1 MKVHLA
7 KGLDV
12 DAHTLATSVTA
23 TLGIRGSGKTNAAAV
38 IAEGVLAAHIPVIVL
53 DQVGPWFA
61 LRLARDG
68 RAASPFE
75 IPVLGGTHGDIAL
88 QPQSGR
94 QVAEALAESNA
105 SAVLDVS
112 MMGKGERIRF
122 AADFAEAFFEAKKRH
137 RGPVLLVVEESQRFI
152 PQMMRY
158 SDPALARCLG
168 AFEEMVEVGR
178 NFGIGMVLISQRPQ
192 KISKDVLFLAD
203 NLLAFR
209 TLGVGERKT
218 IGDWVK
224 EKGAAGRDE
233 VGNELPGL
241 KEGRAVVWSPAL
253 FRVYGT
259 FDVDLKGTYDA
270 SSTPKGA
277 AGAVKMKPLDL
288 GALEQS
294 MAAVVADAKA
304 NDPKLLKARIAEL
317 ERGAKQ
323 SAPPVPGPP
332 RTVQVEVVP
341 KDMIA
346 AARAAVASNQKAI
359 ERLEETVRTLAAV
372 LERRANPTAPVPAA
386 SRMTS
391 PIARPTVA
399 ARATTTRADGSP
411 LPKGERQVLTAIAQH
426 TGGVTREQLTIL
438 TGFKRST
445 RDAYVQRLR
454 TADLVTQAGDS
465 IVATDAGIAALGND
479 FEPLPTGNAL
489 RDHWIGRLPDG
500 ERRIFEV
507 VASAYPDAVSRDA
520 LSEATEFKRSTRDAY
535 VQRLAARKLV
545 IAGRGDVTASAELFG

>member
-1 MKVHLA
+1 MKTVHLA

-12 DAHTLATSVTA
+12 DAHMLATSVTA

-38 IAEGVLAAHIPVIVL
+38 IAEGVLAARIPVIVL

-168 AFEEMVEVGR
+168 AFEEMAEVGR

-192 KISKDVLFLAD
+192 KISKDVLFLSD
-203 NLLAFR
+203 NLMAFR

-218 IGDWVK
+218 IAEWVK

-253 FRVYGT
+253 FDVYGT
-259 FDVDLKGTYDA
+259 FDVALKATYDA

-277 AGAVKMKPLDL
+277 EGAVKMKPLDL
-288 GALEQS
+288 GALEAS
-294 MAAVVADAKA
+294 MAAVVAEAKA
-304 NDPKLLKARIAEL
+304 NDPKALKARIAEL
-317 ERGAKQ
+317 ERAAGKRVAPA
-323 SAPPVPGPP
+323 APPATVT
-332 RTVQVEVVP
+332 RTVEVVP
-341 KDMIA
+341 KDVMA
-346 AARAAVASNQKAI
+346 AARAAIASNQKAI
-359 ERLEETVRTLAAV
+359 ERLEATVQTLGAILERPVAATGPTPAVRTVTPSVPRPQSTPGTTAGGAA
-372 LERRANPTAPVPAA
+372 
-386 SRMTS
+386 
-391 PIARPTVA
+391 
-399 ARATTTRADGSP
+399 

-426 TGGVTREQLTIL
+426 ENGVTREQITVL

-454 TADLVTQAGDS
+454 TSGLVEQRGEV
-465 IVATDAGIAALGND
+465 IVATETGVAALGDD
-479 FEPLPTGNAL
+479 FEPLPTGEAL
-489 RDHWIGRLPDG
+489 REHWINRLPDG
-500 ERRIFEV
+500 ERRVFEV
-507 VASAYPDAVSRDA
+507 VVASYPSPVSRDA
-520 LSEATEFKRSTRDAY
+520 VGDATEFKRSTRDAY
-535 VQRLAARKLV
+535 LQRLATRKLV
-545 IAGRGDVTASAELFG
+545 VANRGEVVASADLF